1 MLEQFQIHHRLVKWR
16 ILDQR
21 SADDK
26 ILPYGYS
33 TQEAFSKFD
42 LQHIVRENNERVNL
56 LSKLAS
62 TKKKSQ
68 HRTFFQETV
77 LEPSLYKVV
86 VSVTLVN
93 RKWMT
98 EIWDFQ
104 ERLTPKISNNNKK
117 AKKTSNY
124 YVIDGGDLYRRGFT
138 TPLLKCLTQDLSE
151 YVMNEMHRGIYGMHL
166 GS

>member
-62 TKKKSQ
+62 TKKKNQ
-68 HRTFFQETV
+68 HRTV
-77 LEPSLYKVV
+77 IKVV
-86 VSVTLVN
+86 ASVTPIDQEQ
-93 RKWMT
+93 MT
-98 EIWDFQ
+98 KIWDF
-104 ERLTPKISNNNKK
+104 LDYFIL
-117 AKKTSNY
+117 A
-124 YVIDGGDLYRRGFT
+124 F
-138 TPLLKCLTQDLSE
+138 
-151 YVMNEMHRGIYGMHL
+151 
-166 GS
+166 

>member
-1 MLEQFQIHHRLVKWR
+1 LEQFQIHHRLVKWR

-62 TKKKSQ
+62 TKKKNQ
-68 HRTFFQETV
+68 HRTV
-77 LEPSLYKVV
+77 IKVV
-86 VSVTLVN
+86 ASVTPIDQEQ
-93 RKWMT
+93 MT
-98 EIWDFQ
+98 KIWDFLEKGSLLKNPTATQ
-104 ERLTPKISNNNKK
+104 RLKRNAS
-117 AKKTSNY
+117 Y
-124 YVIDGGDLYRRGFT
+124 YVIGGGDLYKKSFIG
-138 TPLLKCLTQDLSE
+138 PLLKCLTRDQSK
-151 YVMNEMHRGIYGMHL
+151 YVMNEMRRGICGMHS
-166 GS
+166 GSQSMSP